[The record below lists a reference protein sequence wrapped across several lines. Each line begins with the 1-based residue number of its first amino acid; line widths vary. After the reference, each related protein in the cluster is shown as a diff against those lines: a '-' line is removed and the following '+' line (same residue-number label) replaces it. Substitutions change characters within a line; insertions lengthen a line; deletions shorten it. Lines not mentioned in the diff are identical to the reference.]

1 MGSGLGWDGVWMH
14 GMGICVYACILNF
27 AYMCLLLCAFL
38 RCMFAC
44 RYTMCVHACVSSWMC
59 MSKCVYGCVCLSV

>member
-27 AYMCLLLCAFL
+27 AYMCLLLCVFL
-38 RCMFAC
+38 RCMFAIGILW
-44 RYTMCVHACVSSWMC
+44 VC
-59 MSKCVYGCVCLSV
+59 MHVCSYRCVCLSV

>member
-14 GMGICVYACILNF
+14 GMGICVYACILYF

-44 RYTMCVHACVSSWMC
+44 RHTMCVHACVF
-59 MSKCVYGCVCLSV
+59 L